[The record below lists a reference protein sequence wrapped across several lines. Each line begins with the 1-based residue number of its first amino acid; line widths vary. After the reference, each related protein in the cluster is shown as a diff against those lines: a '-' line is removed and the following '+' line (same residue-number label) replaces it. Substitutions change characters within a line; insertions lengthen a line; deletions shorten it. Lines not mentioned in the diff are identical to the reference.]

1 MAEILPF
8 IPLGIIG
15 SMTWSLWAVRRFYG
29 ATYKPFQEAFNA
41 TTSVVVPVYMEDPE
55 VLLQAIES
63 YLENKVGEVI
73 LVVDYK
79 DTLNIEKILKP
90 FVDPEIAGVSARQN
104 VESRNESMI
113 WRIENWLL
121 DIRYIDFIPGMSVDG
136 VVNCLSGRT
145 AAYRRSLLLPV
156 LDELTGETFL
166 GKTCVG
172 GDDVRLTHL
181 MLVRG

>member
-29 ATYKPFQEAFNA
+29 ATYKPFQGAFTA

-79 DTLNIEKILKP
+79 DTLNIENILKRFPGTSFPNIKMIETRHPGKRPALDRGIREATEEILIMSDSDLAWAANLLDAILKP
-90 FVDPEIAGVSARQN
+90 CLHPELVAVAARHN
-104 VESRNESMI
+104 V
-113 WRIENWLL
+113 
-121 DIRYIDFIPGMSVDG
+121 
-136 VVNCLSGRT
+136 
-145 AAYRRSLLLPV
+145 
-156 LDELTGETFL
+156 
-166 GKTCVG
+166 
-172 GDDVRLTHL
+172 
-181 MLVRG
+181 

>member
-29 ATYKPFQEAFNA
+29 TTYKPFQGGFTA

-79 DTLNIEKILKP
+79 DTLDIENILKRFHEP
-90 FVDPEIAGVSARQN
+90 SFTNIKLTVTSA
-104 VESRNESMI
+104 
-113 WRIENWLL
+113 
-121 DIRYIDFIPGMSVDG
+121 PGE
-136 VVNCLSGRT
+136 GR
-145 AAYRRSLLLPV
+145 AL
-156 LDELTGETFL
+156 
-166 GKTCVG
+166 
-172 GDDVRLTHL
+172 
-181 MLVRG
+181 